1 MWYYS
6 SYFEI
11 DFSSYIWTGSWSIF
25 QYFTNFLQQTTY
37 FNYQALHWYIC
48 ISMHQFKLII
58 ITSTKEISTHSQR
71 LQMLLASSL
80 LTVNRYLLLGY
91 DSYNKELVIKN
102 NLFHGVIFTIY
113 QLSMSTFINQN
124 KIKQN

>member
-1 MWYYS
+1 MDWKLKH
-6 SYFEI
+6 
-11 DFSSYIWTGSWSIF
+11 FSVFYKLF
-25 QYFTNFLQQTTY
+25 ATNYL